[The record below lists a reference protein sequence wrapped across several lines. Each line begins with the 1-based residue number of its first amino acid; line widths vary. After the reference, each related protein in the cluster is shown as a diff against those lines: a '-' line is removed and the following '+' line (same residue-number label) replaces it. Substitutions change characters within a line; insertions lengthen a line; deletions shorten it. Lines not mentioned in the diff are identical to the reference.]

1 MTSKVSKMARK
12 VIFRETGGPEV
23 LKVENVEIPAP
34 GPQEVRIQVKAI
46 GINRADSM
54 YRQGNYIEQ
63 PVFPAGIGYEAAG
76 IVESVGSEVAGWK
89 QGDIANVMP
98 GFSLHNYS
106 TYGELVLVPA
116 YTLQRY
122 PSSLSYEEAAS
133 LWTSFISMYGILV
146 DAGNM
151 KKDDVVLINA
161 ASSSAGLAAIQ
172 LVNYLGGISIAVTS
186 SASKREAILKSGA
199 QHVIVSS
206 EQDLTVEVSKITSG
220 KGANFV
226 LDPVGGPLFEKLV
239 SAIAERGQVFLY
251 GALSHQPT
259 LLPAFIVLSKLP
271 VIKGYNAMDV
281 MGNPEALKAGIKL
294 ITDGINQGKLKPL
307 VALSYPI
314 TEVVK
319 AHEAIEANN
328 HTGKIVLSV

>member
-1 MTSKVSKMARK
+1 MSSNVSKMALK

-34 GPQEVRIQVKAI
+34 GPQEVRIQVKAV

-54 YRQGNYIEQ
+54 YRQGNYVEQ

-76 IVESVGSEVAGWK
+76 IIESIGSEVTGWK
-89 QGDIANVMP
+89 QGDVVNVMP

-122 PSSLSYEEAAS
+122 PASLSYEEAAS

-146 DAGNM
+146 AAGDM
-151 KKDDVVLINA
+151 KKGDAVLITA

-172 LVNYLGGISIAVTS
+172 LVNFLGGISIAVTS
-186 SASKREAILKSGA
+186 TASKREAILKAGA
-199 QHVIVSS
+199 KHVIVSS

-220 KGANFV
+220 NGANFV

-239 SAIAERGQVFLY
+239 SALAERGQVFLY
-251 GALSHQPT
+251 GAMSDQPT
-259 LLPAFIVLSKLP
+259 FLPAFGVLSKLP
-271 VIKGYNAMDV
+271 VIRGYNAMDV
-281 MGNPEALKAGIKL
+281 MSNPEALKAGIRL
-294 ITDGINQGKLKPL
+294 IIDGVSQGKLKPL
-307 VALSYPI
+307 VAQSFPI
-314 TEVVK
+314 AQVVQAHK
-319 AHEAIEANN
+319 AMEGNKHI
-328 HTGKIVLSV
+328 GKIVLSL